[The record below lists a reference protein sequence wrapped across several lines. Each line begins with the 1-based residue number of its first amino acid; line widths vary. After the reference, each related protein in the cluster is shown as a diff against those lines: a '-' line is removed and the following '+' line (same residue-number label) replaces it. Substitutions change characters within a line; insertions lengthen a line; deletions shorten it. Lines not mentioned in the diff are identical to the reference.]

1 MSRMINKRDINNS
14 RKRATINT
22 LYTSTPTSITN
33 TSMKHCSISLSEID
47 TASSSSGREN
57 LQLHLQERKR
67 HTKGKKREDTK
78 WRMKDSDDSKLE
90 AKQKQL
96 IDESLNVK
104 RKKNLRSE
112 KKAIKRKRI
121 LEDTDNEWETETEES
136 INEPLIGSRGSID
149 DECIKLFQDPPCT
162 PEKIRNRPIAYEE
175 ILHNYESP
183 IIGSCRRKRLH
194 LISKKN
200 DIILQDTLLPVNSL
214 TTEVR
219 SLEETKMKQYSKTMH
234 KHMFHYGIQK
244 KSRNKNLKTLVLIYN
259 CRQQR
264 TICVGINL
272 SKHILGKHLVI

>member
-14 RKRATINT
+14 RKRATIAT
-22 LYTSTPTSITN
+22 LYTSTPTNITN
-33 TSMKHCSISLSEID
+33 TSMKHCNISLSEID
-47 TASSSSGREN
+47 TASSSSGRAN

-67 HTKGKKREDTK
+67 HTKGKKRENAK
-78 WRMKDSDDSKLE
+78 WRMKDSDDDSKLE

-112 KKAIKRKRI
+112 KRAIKRKRI
-121 LEDTDNEWETETEES
+121 LEDKDNEWETESEES
-136 INEPLIGSRGSID
+136 INEPLISSRGSID

-162 PEKIRNRPIAYEE
+162 PEKIRDRPIAYEE

-183 IIGSCRRKRLH
+183 IIGSYRRKRLH

-219 SLEETKMKQYSKTMH
+219 SLEET
-234 KHMFHYGIQK
+234 GEDE
-244 KSRNKNLKTLVLIYN
+244 
-259 CRQQR
+259 
-264 TICVGINL
+264 TIFRRL
-272 SKHILGKHLVI
+272 LLDRFLQE